1 MRLHNI
7 LTEEQEAAGLTLHD
21 DEDMVYLH
29 HRDMVVAVWSIK
41 GVTQTAIQAEAQ
53 SLLDKWALWDKMA
66 VSPELQDQNV

>member
-1 MRLHNI
+1 MRLHHM
-7 LTEEQEAAGLTLHD
+7 LTEEQESAGLTLYD

-29 HRDMVVAVWSIK
+29 HHDVVVAVWSAK
-41 GVTQTAIQAEAQ
+41 GVSQTTIQAEAQ